1 MRGGLG
7 LDRLTLGSAAGANGA
22 TPSTTVE
29 AGKYLFRNVYV
40 GATQNL
46 SGGTRAQVQVDLGQ
60 HLKLRAS
67 VNAAAGSAVPS
78 TQAQDKGDT
87 VGLSYQF
94 DY

>member
-1 MRGGLG
+1 
-7 LDRLTLGSAAGANGA
+7 
-22 TPSTTVE
+22 VE
-29 AGKYLFRNVYV
+29 AGKYVFRNVYV
-40 GATQNL
+40 GAKQDL
-46 SGGTRAQVQVDLGQ
+46 AGGTRAQVQVDLGQ

-67 VNAAAGSAVPS
+67 VNAATGSAVPS